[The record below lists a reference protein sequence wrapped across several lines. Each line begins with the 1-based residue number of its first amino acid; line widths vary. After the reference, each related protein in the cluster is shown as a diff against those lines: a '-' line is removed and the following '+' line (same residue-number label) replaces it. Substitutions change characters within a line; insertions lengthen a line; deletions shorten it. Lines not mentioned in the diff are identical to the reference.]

1 MKLGFWIP
9 IVSRIPDPL
18 SCILDSKAQD
28 SGFHEQNFPEF
39 RILHVKIF
47 SDSGIR
53 IPLRTRGETDR
64 VWKPPSGGSR
74 GEARGTR
81 PPPPLISIISSPNWG
96 PNSWKKV
103 FWDRP
108 LPYLK
113 VRHCHS
119 RSTHIFQFPLSVKN
133 RRYIRVL
140 WMFKLFLAKKPQVNL
155 HGNLKR
161 QTGNG
166 IFIQNTD
173 IPTTDILDF
182 VKRKRPHS
190 ADNTVLFW
198 RCRGPFLKRSG
209 NFSRPKGNFKINH
222 YSTCWIVAQLL
233 AHNLFNFALL
243 TDSFIVSFSKLL
255 RRWSWIQK
263 RQTQNSFPGQK
274 RDRDFQ
280 TTAPRSYK
288 VRRSRVKC
296 YLEKL

>member
-1 MKLGFWIP
+1 MYGIQDSLRFWIAFHGFRIP
-9 IVSRIPDPL
+9 IVSKIPDPL

-28 SGFHEQNFPEF
+28 TGFHEQNFPEF

-74 GEARGTR
+74 EEARGTR
-81 PPPPLISIISSPNWG
+81 PPPPLFLLFLVQTEARTAE
-96 PNSWKKV
+96 KKI

-113 VRHCHS
+113 ARHCHS

-133 RRYIRVL
+133 RRYIWVL

-166 IFIQNTD
+166 IFI
-173 IPTTDILDF
+173 
-182 VKRKRPHS
+182 
-190 ADNTVLFW
+190 
-198 RCRGPFLKRSG
+198 
-209 NFSRPKGNFKINH
+209 
-222 YSTCWIVAQLL
+222 
-233 AHNLFNFALL
+233 
-243 TDSFIVSFSKLL
+243 
-255 RRWSWIQK
+255 
-263 RQTQNSFPGQK
+263 
-274 RDRDFQ
+274 
-280 TTAPRSYK
+280 
-288 VRRSRVKC
+288 
-296 YLEKL
+296 

>member
-1 MKLGFWIP
+1 MDSGSRIPDSGFQIPVKLGFWIP

-81 PPPPLISIISSPNWG
+81 PPPLFLLFLVQTEAQTA
-96 PNSWKKV
+96 KKKF

-140 WMFKLFLAKKPQVNL
+140 WMLKLFLVKKPQVNL

-166 IFIQNTD
+166 IFI
-173 IPTTDILDF
+173 
-182 VKRKRPHS
+182 
-190 ADNTVLFW
+190 
-198 RCRGPFLKRSG
+198 
-209 NFSRPKGNFKINH
+209 
-222 YSTCWIVAQLL
+222 
-233 AHNLFNFALL
+233 
-243 TDSFIVSFSKLL
+243 
-255 RRWSWIQK
+255 
-263 RQTQNSFPGQK
+263 
-274 RDRDFQ
+274 
-280 TTAPRSYK
+280 
-288 VRRSRVKC
+288 
-296 YLEKL
+296 